1 MEKPGPGSISITT
14 VMVGLVV
21 VIVLHA
27 GPKQLVK
34 LLPSSFSPLA
44 AWALCCAEKDAAEQK
59 KGHGGLWE
67 LGGREAHRETGR
79 MGGRLQIG
87 ETYVHMCMDF

>member
-1 MEKPGPGSISITT
+1 M
-14 VMVGLVV
+14 GLLV

-34 LLPSSFSPLA
+34 LLPSSFSSFA
-44 AWALCCAEKDAAEQK
+44 ASALCCTEKDAAEQK
-59 KGHGGLWE
+59 EGHRRLWE